1 MTDDRFMNS
10 LRSEPRPEYARSLW
24 RRLQASVP
32 NEDQDPAR
40 GFRFAPALAF
50 AAVVIAVGSLVMF
63 PSVRASAQAFLDL
76 FRVRNFVAVQFD
88 PSKAEKL
95 KNLDQNEGFL
105 VFDRKEKIQ
114 EPGAPVDAASSASAE
129 AAAGIPVLEPGYVPN
144 GYTREKFQTRGDGR
158 LRLGTSTARVQSV
171 LQAVDVRDVQV
182 PPGLDG
188 QWIDVHVNPVASQVW
203 INGERRIAL
212 IQAKSPE
219 VSLPAGLNLAQ
230 LGEIGLR
237 ILGLDA
243 VEARR
248 LASTIDW
255 NSTLVVPVPANA
267 TSFRE
272 ISVRGHKA
280 LSVHTTGSTR
290 PDGSKGREGS
300 ALLWTENDR
309 VFALTGP
316 VDSSVLV
323 QMAESLR

>member
-1 MTDDRFMNS
+1 MTDERFMNS

-32 NEDQDPAR
+32 NEEPDPAR

-50 AAVVIAVGSLVMF
+50 AVLVVAVGSLVMF

-76 FRVRNFVAVQFD
+76 FRVRSFVAVQFD
-88 PSKAEKL
+88 PTRAEKL
-95 KNLDQNEGFL
+95 RNLDQNEGFV

-114 EPGAPVDAASSASAE
+114 EPGAPVDAPSRASAE
-129 AAAGIPVLEPGYVPN
+129 AAIGIPVLEPVDLPN
-144 GYTREKFQTRGDGR
+144 GYTREKFQTMGDGR
-158 LRLGTSTARVQSV
+158 LRLGTSTERVQAV

-188 QWIDVHVNPVASQVW
+188 QWIDVHVNPVARQVW
-203 INGERRIAL
+203 VNGERRIAL
-212 IQAKSPE
+212 IQARSPE
-219 VSLPAGLNLAQ
+219 VSLPAGLDLAR

-243 VEARR
+243 TEARR

-280 LSVHTTGSTR
+280 LSVSTQGSTR
-290 PDGSKGREGS
+290 PDGTRIRDGS
-300 ALLWTENDR
+300 VLLWTENDR
-309 VFALTGP
+309 VFALSGP

-323 QMAESLR
+323 KMAESLR

>member
-1 MTDDRFMNS
+1 
-10 LRSEPRPEYARSLW
+10 
-24 RRLQASVP
+24 
-32 NEDQDPAR
+32 
-40 GFRFAPALAF
+40 
-50 AAVVIAVGSLVMF
+50 
-63 PSVRASAQAFLDL
+63 
-76 FRVRNFVAVQFD
+76 
-88 PSKAEKL
+88 
-95 KNLDQNEGFL
+95 
-105 VFDRKEKIQ
+105 VFDRQEKIQ
-114 EPGAPVDAASSASAE
+114 EPGAPVDAASRASAE
-129 AAAGIPVLEPGYVPN
+129 AAAGIPVLEPSYVPN
-144 GYTREKFQTRGDGR
+144 GFTREKFQTMGDGR
-158 LRLGTSTARVQSV
+158 IRLGTSTARVQSV

-188 QWIDVHVNPVASQVW
+188 QWIDVHVNPIARQVW
-203 INGERRIAL
+203 VKDDRRIAL
-212 IQAKSPE
+212 IQARSPE

-243 VEARR
+243 AEARR

-272 ISVRGHKA
+272 ISVRGNKA
-280 LSVHTTGSTR
+280 LSVNTTGSTR
-290 PDGSKGREGS
+290 PDGSKTREGS